1 MGHLFTNAFARGE
14 RSFIEGVTVHSQVDI
29 TRIVPCTIK
38 RENADLAGTWL
49 KCVAELVCGNSFIRE
64 KAIKAARL
72 PLQYM
77 RYCHDIINI
86 LELPELHWICR

>member
-1 MGHLFTNAFARGE
+1 MRMRIASKLLVRMRCKCEFQFALPAL
-14 RSFIEGVTVHSQVDI
+14 
-29 TRIVPCTIK
+29 PCTIK